1 MPNLHQEIREQ
12 LLTYDEEFQKLAKLH
27 SQYEAQLR
35 QLSQASYLNLEDL
48 QQEATLKKL
57 KLRVKDAMER
67 HIAQHAHH
75 APAR

>member
-1 MPNLHQEIREQ
+1 MPTLNRDIREQ

-27 SQYEAQLR
+27 SEYESQLR

-48 QQEATLKKL
+48 QKEATLKKL

-67 HIAQHAHH
+67 HISQRLQH
-75 APAR
+75 PAAR